1 MAVLRRSTGKDINLG
16 QQGPLLGS
24 SRKRERS
31 KGGLSI
37 LSWWWRVQKVCLTV
51 FIFFCDRSPL
61 KPIHFFLSF
70 FFFKAHSFL
79 DSEGKL
85 LCSGIWGKWRFET
98 ALGAGGKTGLDVVL
112 GQHVASSGSLIKSPE
127 FLLP

>member
-1 MAVLRRSTGKDINLG
+1 MAALRRSTDEDINLG

-24 SRKRERS
+24 SRKGGRS
-31 KGGLSI
+31 KGWLSI
-37 LSWWWRVQKVCLTV
+37 LSWWWRVQRV
-51 FIFFCDRSPL
+51 FVLQFLFFSAIEAHLSPF
-61 KPIHFFLSF
+61 IS

-85 LCSGIWGKWRFET
+85 SSGIWGKWRFERT
-98 ALGAGGKTGLDVVL
+98 LRAGGKTGLDVVL
-112 GQHVASSGSLIKSPE
+112 GQHIASSGSLIKSPE